1 MRLSNLCGKEVIN
14 LSDGARLGTIGECE
28 LMFDEQ
34 TGKILSIV
42 LPNKSGLFNIFS
54 DVRIINVPWNTLK
67 RVGDEVLIVEL
78 NTASERRIRYMFE
91 K

>member
-1 MRLSNLCGKEVIN
+1 MRLSALSGKEVIN
-14 LSDGARLGTIGECE
+14 LSDGARLGVIGECD
-28 LMFDEQ
+28 LMLDER

-42 LPNKSGLFNIFS
+42 LPNKSGIFNLFGDGRFVNI
-54 DVRIINVPWNTLK
+54 PWDTLK

-78 NTASERRIRYMFE
+78 NTTPERRIKYIFE